1 MPATKGGSAVVSSE
15 PVVVAEPSP
24 TNRYISPACPAE
36 LRPANPAWSK
46 GGAAFALAIVFVMS
60 VVFLVL
66 SAAGDGDKWGDA
78 IGRVH
83 PALVFVLLAL
93 ALASFAVRALRFHLF
108 ARAVGIQIPV
118 GWMVLCYFA
127 GFSLAATPGKVG
139 EFMRL
144 WLIRS
149 RYGYSV
155 SRSMPLQIADRL
167 NDAVASFIL
176 CAIGA
181 AAFAGYLPV
190 LLFAACLI
198 GLCVLAFACPALLL
212 AVIGLAYRLFAIR
225 PRLFAGLRRMVRL
238 TATLFAPRVFLPT
251 IALSVL
257 GWGLECI
264 AFAICLAV
272 VAGVFDP
279 LLAMFILEFS
289 NVVGFASFMPG
300 GTGMTELSL
309 SGLMVASGI
318 GLEDA
323 VTVTVIIRAA
333 TLWFSILVGIAAAA
347 VLARLDRW
355 HATSTVQ
362 AFSRP

>member
-1 MPATKGGSAVVSSE
+1 VSSE
-15 PVVVAEPSP
+15 PIAVAEP
-24 TNRYISPACPAE
+24 ALAD
-36 LRPANPAWSK
+36 RPAALARPKDPCPVDLSAAGVVSPK
-46 GGAAFALAIVFVMS
+46 SMAAFALVILLIVATA
-60 VVFLVL
+60 VFSL
-66 SAAGDGDKWGDA
+66 SAAGDGDKWRDA
-78 IGRVH
+78 IGHVH
-83 PALVFVLLAL
+83 PGLVVVLLVL
-93 ALASFAVRALRFHLF
+93 ALASFTVRALRFHCF
-108 ARAVGIQIPV
+108 ARAIGLQIPV
-118 GWMVLCYFA
+118 GWMVMCYFA

-149 RYGYSV
+149 RYAYPV

-190 LLFAACLI
+190 LLFGACLV
-198 GLCVLAFACPALLL
+198 GLGILAFAHPALLL
-212 AVIGLAYRLFAIR
+212 AAIGAAYRLFAVK

-238 TATLFAPRVFLPT
+238 TATLFAPRVFLPS
-251 IALSVL
+251 IVLSVL
-257 GWGLECI
+257 AWGLECA
-264 AFAICLAV
+264 AFAVCLAAI
-272 VAGVFDP
+272 AGIFQP

-309 SGLMVASGI
+309 SGLMVASGV

-333 TLWFSILVGIAAAA
+333 TLWFSILVGIAATA
-347 VLARLDRW
+347 VVARLDRP
-355 HATSTVQ
+355 AAISTLRV
-362 AFSRP
+362 FSRP

>member
-1 MPATKGGSAVVSSE
+1 MSSE
-15 PVVVAEPSP
+15 PVPVAEPSLTDRSIAP
-24 TNRYISPACPAE
+24 VCAAE
-36 LRPANPAWSK
+36 PRPAKPAWSK
-46 GGAAFALAIVFVMS
+46 GGAAFALAVVLVVS
-60 VVFLVL
+60 VAFLVL
-66 SAAGDGDKWGDA
+66 SAAGDGDKWRGA

-83 PALVFVLLAL
+83 PGLVVVLLVL
-93 ALASFAVRALRFHLF
+93 ALASFSARALRFQWF
-108 ARAVGIQIPV
+108 ARAVGIDVPTP
-118 GWMVLCYFA
+118 WMFLCYFA

-149 RYGYSV
+149 RYGYSI

-190 LLFAACLI
+190 LLFGACLV
-198 GLCVLAFACPALLL
+198 GLGILAFAYPALLL
-212 AVIGLAYRLFAIR
+212 GAIGQAYRLFAKR

-238 TATLFAPRVFLPT
+238 TAALFSPRVFLPS

-257 GWGLECI
+257 GWGLECV
-264 AFAICLAV
+264 AFALCLTV
-272 VAGVFDP
+272 VVGVFDP

-289 NVVGFASFMPG
+289 NVVGFASLMPG

-309 SGLMVASGI
+309 SGLMVASGV

-323 VTVTVIIRAA
+323 VIVTVIIRAA
-333 TLWFSILVGIAAAA
+333 TLWFSILVGIAAAI
-347 VLARLDRW
+347 VLARLDGW
-355 HATSTVQ
+355 HATSTVR
-362 AFSRP
+362 AFSRS

>member
-1 MPATKGGSAVVSSE
+1 VSSE
-15 PVVVAEPSP
+15 PVAVADSSLADHP
-24 TNRYISPACPAE
+24 TAPACSIDP
-36 LRPANPAWSK
+36 RPADLPPARVVGSK
-46 GGAAFALAIVFVMS
+46 SRVASVLAII
-60 VVFLVL
+60 LILATAILTL
-66 SAAGDGDKWGDA
+66 SAAGDDEKWRDA

-83 PALVFVLLAL
+83 PGLLVVLLAL
-93 ALASFAVRALRFHLF
+93 ALASFVVRALRFHLF
-108 ARAVGIQIPV
+108 ARATGIEIPL

-144 WLIRS
+144 WLIRG
-149 RYGYSV
+149 RYGYPV

-176 CAIGA
+176 CATGA
-181 AAFAGYLPV
+181 AAFAGYLPI
-190 LLFAACLI
+190 LLFGA
-198 GLCVLAFACPALLL
+198 GLVGLGVLAFAYPALLL
-212 AVIGLAYRLFAIR
+212 AAIGLAYRLFAIK

-238 TATLFAPRVFLPT
+238 TATLFSPRVFLPS

-257 GWGLECI
+257 GWGLECV
-264 AFAICLAV
+264 AFALCLTV
-272 VAGVFDP
+272 VAGAFDP

-347 VLARLDRW
+347 VIARLDRL
-355 HATSTVQ
+355 
-362 AFSRP
+362 